1 MKSKYKVLY
10 AEDEDAIRKGY
21 VPTLKLYFSEV
32 IEAVNGKEAYEKYIE
47 HKPSLLILDINMPI
61 LNGLELA
68 KKIRINDKKTNII
81 ILSAIGDQ
89 DTLIKACELNLLKYL
104 LKPIK
109 TIELDN
115 VLNSMINE
123 LNKNKITFDIK
134 TSQLLENNIQ
144 IKLTK
149 NELQLIKLLYLN
161 KNSIVSN
168 SDILNYLWE
177 ETMYESVDINN
188 KLRILVYR
196 LNKKFTT
203 EVITST
209 YGVGYQLNI

>member
-1 MKSKYKVLY
+1 MISKYKVLY

-21 VPTLKLYFSEV
+21 VSTLKLYFSEV
-32 IEAVNGKEAYEKYIE
+32 IEASDGDEAYEKYIE
-47 HKPSLLILDINMPI
+47 HKPSLLILDINMPK

-68 KKIRINDKKTNII
+68 KKIRIEDKKIKII
-81 ILSAIGDQ
+81 ILSALGDQ

-109 TIELDN
+109 TIELDT
-115 VLNSMINE
+115 VLNSIITE
-123 LNKNKITFDIK
+123 LNKNKLIFDIK
-134 TSQLLENNIQ
+134 TSQLLENNIR

-149 NELQLIKLLYLN
+149 NELELIKLLYLN

-177 ETMYESVDINN
+177 DTIDDSIDINN

-196 LNKKFTT
+196 LNKKFTN
-203 EVITST
+203 EVIFST
-209 YGVGYQLNI
+209 YGVGYQLNM